1 VSGGAPLYSLPRGGR
16 EEAASIAL
24 GAAAAVV
31 VMIVLAVWVATQY
44 VAIQFHFHPGLGPPL
59 LMVPPPHR
67 TWLAPGAVVVAALG
81 AASLTSG
88 RSRRWAGWLFLA
100 AGLLIA
106 LRIGPLYP
114 PLNFFLWWWRF
125 GNSPGTAGAWTAGLW
140 VVAILSPL
148 AAVAGLIVSVRRAK
162 GTGPRPDTHGSAHWA
177 SRVDLDAAGLIGRD
191 AGVYI
196 GAWSD
201 GRTVH
206 YLRHEGPQHVL
217 AFAPARAGKG
227 VGLVLPTLLSWPGSV
242 VVHDIKGENWA
253 LTAGWR
259 QRELGNVCLKF
270 DPTAADGSS
279 ARYNPLLEV
288 RPWPDDVK
296 DAQNIADLLI
306 DPAGTGG
313 HDHWD
318 LHWNL
323 TAYDLL
329 VGVILH
335 VLYAERDKTFRGCLA
350 FLTDPNRPIENA
362 LSAMLTTIHDPT
374 GRSGWTDPATGQ
386 PTRTHPVAAGAARA
400 LLNKSDNERSSVVSS
415 AVKFLNLYRDPT
427 VAQNTAACDFAL
439 SDLLASGRPVS
450 LYLTTPPSDIIRMRP
465 LMRLLLNQLG
475 RRLTET
481 LDVSAGRV
489 ANPPRSRLLLMLD
502 EFPALGR
509 LDFLQTALAYLPGY
523 GIKAYLIVQ
532 DLAQLAQTYGRD
544 ESIVSNCH
552 VRVAY
557 TANKVE
563 TARVIS
569 EMAGTMTVH
578 REARTY
584 TGSRL
589 SPVLLHVMASE
600 QELRRP
606 LLTPDEVMRL
616 PDDAALI
623 FVAGRPPIYG
633 QRIRYYEDPVFA
645 DRASIPPP
653 SGSDRLAHDW
663 GTWPEPAGPPRTR
676 PADLGTSDGRH
687 DVAASSTPS
696 SPAPSEEDA
705 PSEDDV
711 EWPHLPPIEPRD
723 DVNDGGSET

>member
-1 VSGGAPLYSLPRGGR
+1 MVLT
-16 EEAASIAL
+16 
-24 GAAAAVV
+24 
-31 VMIVLAVWVATQY
+31 IVLAVWVATQY

-59 LMVPPPHR
+59 LTVPPSHLV
-67 TWLAPGAVVVAALG
+67 WLAPAAGVDAALG
-81 AASLTSG
+81 DASRTCG
-88 RSRRWAGWLFLA
+88 RSRRCAGCVFLV
-100 AGLLIA
+100 AGLLVT
-106 LRIGPLYP
+106 LRIGPLYQ

-125 GNSPGTAGAWTAGLW
+125 GNSPGTAGTWTTGMW
-140 VVAILSPL
+140 IVAVLSPL
-148 AAVAGLIVSVRRAK
+148 AVVVGLIVFARRAK
-162 GTGPRPDTHGSAHWA
+162 ETGARTDTHGSARWA
-177 SRVDLDAAGLIGRD
+177 TRVDLVAAGLLGRD

-206 YLRHEGPQHVL
+206 YLRHDGPQHVL
-217 AFAPARAGKG
+217 AFAPARSGKG

-259 QRELGNVCLKF
+259 RRELGSACLKF
-270 DPTAADGSS
+270 DPTVADGSS

-288 RPWPDDVK
+288 RRWPDDVK
-296 DAQNIADLLI
+296 DAQSIADLLI

-323 TAYDLL
+323 TAHDLL

-335 VLYAERDKTFRGCLA
+335 VLYAERDKTFQGCLT
-350 FLTDPNRPIENA
+350 FLADPNRPIENA
-362 LSAMLTTIHDPT
+362 LSEM
-374 GRSGWTDPATGQ
+374 
-386 PTRTHPVAAGAARA
+386 
-400 LLNKSDNERSSVVSS
+400 
-415 AVKFLNLYRDPT
+415 
-427 VAQNTAACDFAL
+427 
-439 SDLLASGRPVS
+439 
-450 LYLTTPPSDIIRMRP
+450 LTTPPSDITRTRP
-465 LMRLLLNQLG
+465 LLRLLLNQLG
-475 RRLTET
+475 RHLTET
-481 LDVSAGRV
+481 LDVSVGQMGSPSHA
-489 ANPPRSRLLLMLD
+489 RLLLMLD

-523 GIKAYLIVQ
+523 GIMAYLIVQ
-532 DLAQLAQTYGRD
+532 DLAQLSQTYGRD

-552 VRVAY
+552 VRIAY

-563 TARVIS
+563 TAKVIS

-578 REARTY
+578 RQARTY

-623 FVAGRPPIYG
+623 FVTGRPPIYG

-723 DVNDGGSET
+723 DVNDGGIET

>member
-1 VSGGAPLYSLPRGGR
+1 MSTETPLYRLPCGSRD
-16 EEAASIAL
+16 EAAGIAL
-24 GAAAAVV
+24 SAVSAVV
-31 VMIVLAVWVATQY
+31 GTIVLAAWVATQY
-44 VAIQFHFHPGLGPPL
+44 VAIQFHFHPGLGLPL
-59 LMVPPPHR
+59 LTAPPSYRIWLVP
-67 TWLAPGAVVVAALG
+67 AAAGVAALG
-81 AASLTSG
+81 AAGLTRG
-88 RSRRWAGWLFLA
+88 WNRRWAGWLFLA
-100 AGLLIA
+100 AGLLLA

-114 PLNFFLWWWRF
+114 PLNFLLWWWRF
-125 GNSPGTAGAWTAGLW
+125 GNASGTAAIWTTGLW
-140 VVAILSPL
+140 IVTIPSTLAVV
-148 AAVAGLIVSVRRAK
+148 VGLIVSARRAK
-162 GTGPRPDTHGSAHWA
+162 ETGAGADTHGSARWA
-177 SRVDLDAAGLIGRD
+177 TRVDLESARLLGRD

-206 YLRHEGPQHVL
+206 YLRHDGPQHVL
-217 AFAPARAGKG
+217 ASAPARSGKG

-259 QRELGNVCLKF
+259 RRELGSACLKF

-296 DAQNIADLLI
+296 DAQGIADLLI

-323 TAYDLL
+323 TANDLL

-335 VLYAERDKTFRGCLA
+335 VLYAERDKTFRGCLT
-350 FLTDPNRPIENA
+350 FLADPNRPIENA
-362 LSAMLTTIHDPT
+362 LSQMLTTVHDLT
-374 GRSGWTDPATGQ
+374 GRCGWTDPTTGQ
-386 PTRTHPVAAGAARA
+386 PTRTHPVVAGAARA
-400 LLNKSDNERSSVVSS
+400 LLNKSENERSSVVSS
-415 AVKFLNLYRDPT
+415 AVKFLNLYRDPI
-427 VAQNTAACDFAL
+427 VAQNTEACDFAL
-439 SDLLASGRPVS
+439 TDLLRTDRPVS
-450 LYLTTPPSDIIRMRP
+450 LYLTTPPSDITRTRP
-465 LMRLLLNQLG
+465 LLRLLLNQLG

-481 LDVSAGRV
+481 LDPGSGRV
-489 ANPPRSRLLLMLD
+489 GSQPRPRLLLMLD

-523 GIKAYLIVQ
+523 GIMAYLVVQ

-563 TARVIS
+563 TAKVIS

-584 TGSRL
+584 TGNRL

-600 QELRRP
+600 QEVRRP

-616 PDDAALI
+616 PDDTALI
-623 FVAGRPPIYG
+623 FVAGRAPIYG
-633 QRIRYYEDPVFA
+633 RRIRYYEDPVFT
-645 DRASIPPP
+645 DRAGVPPP
-653 SGSDRLAHDW
+653 VGSDRLARDW
-663 GTWPEPAGPPRTR
+663 GTWPEPTGAPRTG
-676 PADLGTSDGRH
+676 PADPGTSDGRA
-687 DVAASSTPS
+687 DGGAASTPS
-696 SPAPSEEDA
+696 SP
-705 PSEDDV
+705 
-711 EWPHLPPIEPRD
+711 
-723 DVNDGGSET
+723 